1 MIGLDDSG
9 DMERVQSVR
18 SLLCQ
23 SGVNGKRGGLY
34 MTLKLGITVLLVVF
48 IAGAVIWLN
57 LRHRKK

>member
-1 MIGLDDSG
+1 MGY
-9 DMERVQSVR
+9 
-18 SLLCQ
+18 
-23 SGVNGKRGGLY
+23 GKRPWQFVCFLCLNGVVTKKGGLY

>member
-1 MIGLDDSG
+1 MGKGRGSLYGAVMS
-9 DMERVQSVR
+9 ERRQWEER
-18 SLLCQ
+18 
-23 SGVNGKRGGLY
+23 RLY